1 MRTSSTDKQPT
12 TPKAPHVARES
23 HGRRQLVP
31 YPGWLII
38 ARRLAARRP

>member
-1 MRTSSTDKQPT
+1 MATNSTDKPPT
-12 TPKAPHVARES
+12 AKATHVARES